1 MVKTQT
7 LWQHNKYSLFSQLF
21 FPARGCN
28 SDCGDYGKISQ
39 CCSWGIAVVPF
50 HLPTVTFK
58 ESLKKWTETLC
69 LDKIQGSAGKPWV
82 LAFMWMPLE
91 SCRPS
96 TSPMATALPSCS
108 GPHSKTTRPA
118 FTVKTARELPKNVIE
133 SSRHRRG
140 PPNSPD
146 LNQIE
151 HCAKPDPW
159 RTICGLDSDLSRHG
173 HRTSEDVPGQ
183 QWSFESL
190 WSPPTHTPVHK
201 CVTVF
206 LLMATIG
213 RGQ

>member
-1 MVKTQT
+1 MAKSPSAVHGEL
-7 LWQHNKYSLFSQLF
+7 LWSLSTYQPLHLKRVLKNELKHSVLTKFRVLLVNLGSWHSC
-21 FPARGCN
+21 GC
-28 SDCGDYGKISQ
+28 
-39 CCSWGIAVVPF
+39 
-50 HLPTVTFK
+50 HLKVADQVHP
-58 ESLKKWTETLC
+58 
-69 LDKIQGSAGKPWV
+69 
-82 LAFMWMPLE
+82 
-91 SCRPS
+91 
-96 TSPMATALPSCS
+96 PMATALPSCS

-173 HRTSEDVPGQ
+173 HGTSEGVPGQ
-183 QWSFESL
+183 QWSFESR